1 MTVQDDKT
9 RKKIR
14 WLRAGFVVL
23 VLVVGLAPLLLL
35 ISYTRDIN
43 LIEFLHRRPEQRV
56 ERAPEEPPAEP
67 YMVQYLYRVCD
78 HSSVHDP
85 RRIPP
90 DGELPP
96 ADLLEVA
103 VALHES
109 DNGIENI
116 VPYFESSGWYVAELK
131 ADSGGPLFTFT
142 HLDDLCPDCREKY
155 YLGIFS
161 DGSTGYIALFEGRPP
176 DGKLIRLTHHEVRD
190 DDREQLEAG
199 VILDSPDDLESALEA
214 YTS

>member
-1 MTVQDDKT
+1 MSEQDKKN
-9 RKKIR
+9 RKKIP

-43 LIEFLHRRPEQRV
+43 FIEFLHRRPEQRV
-56 ERAPEEPPAEP
+56 EGGPDESLAEP
-67 YMVQYLYRVCD
+67 YMVQYIYRFCD
-78 HSSVHDP
+78 HSSVYDP
-85 RRIPP
+85 GRIPP
-90 DGELPP
+90 DRELPP

-116 VPYFESSGWYVAELK
+116 VPYFKNSGWHVTQLK
-131 ADSGGPLFTFT
+131 AGSEGPLFTFT
-142 HLDDLCPDCREKY
+142 HLDDLCPDCRGKY

-161 DGSTGYIALFEGRPP
+161 GEGAEYIALFEGRPP
-176 DGKLIRLTHHEVRD
+176 GGKLIKVTLHEVRD

-199 VILDSPDDLESALEA
+199 VILDSPDDLESVLEA